1 MVFSSLIF
9 VCVFLPAVLITYNLS
24 KNITYKN
31 IILAV
36 VSLIFYAWGEPVWVI
51 LLLISAMTDYIHG
64 LIIDRFY
71 ATPIATAAMASSL
84 IINLGML
91 VVFKYSG
98 FLIGNINSLT
108 GLSLHV
114 PQFALPVG
122 ISFYTF
128 QTLSYTIDLYRGKT
142 RVQKSPLQFLIYV
155 SMFPQLVAGPIVR
168 YSDIAPSLKHRRA
181 TADDMAY
188 GIKRFTV
195 GLLKKLA
202 LANTTGD
209 VAAMLLEG
217 TRLTV
222 ATSWLGMLMFTFQI
236 YFDFSGYSDMAI
248 GIGRML
254 GFKFKENFDYPY
266 ISKNITEFWRRWHIS
281 LSGFFRDYVY
291 IPLGGNRYRHVRNIL
306 IVWLLT
312 GLWHG
317 ASWNFVIWG
326 LFYGVILLIEK
337 TLFNR
342 KLLEIPSP
350 FCHIYT
356 FVIVMLGWA
365 IFYFTDVGALWTFL
379 KGAFGIGCRLYDLT
393 SVSAICTNLW
403 LIIICAIGI
412 TPVPNVIYTHLCKE
426 HKKFALVS
434 EPVLVGLG
442 MLICFILLVG
452 QTYNPFLYFRF

>member
-1 MVFSSLIF
+1 
-9 VCVFLPAVLITYNLS
+9 
-24 KNITYKN
+24 
-31 IILAV
+31 
-36 VSLIFYAWGEPVWVI
+36 
-51 LLLISAMTDYIHG
+51 
-64 LIIDRFY
+64 
-71 ATPIATAAMASSL
+71 
-84 IINLGML
+84 
-91 VVFKYSG
+91 
-98 FLIGNINSLT
+98 
-108 GLSLHV
+108 
-114 PQFALPVG
+114 
-122 ISFYTF
+122 
-128 QTLSYTIDLYRGKT
+128 
-142 RVQKSPLQFLIYV
+142 
-155 SMFPQLVAGPIVR
+155 
-168 YSDIAPSLKHRRA
+168 
-181 TADDMAY
+181 
-188 GIKRFTV
+188 
-195 GLLKKLA
+195 
-202 LANTTGD
+202 
-209 VAAMLLEG
+209 
-217 TRLTV
+217 
-222 ATSWLGMLMFTFQI
+222 
-236 YFDFSGYSDMAI
+236 
-248 GIGRML
+248 
-254 GFKFKENFDYPY
+254 
-266 ISKNITEFWRRWHIS
+266 